1 MGAKKNY
8 VGHNSKY
15 VRHISKYLR
24 HIFPP
29 LKTARKLRRFV
40 RTNTDSAFLLI
51 GQHAKI
57 YYGGLFAC
65 GQYGDNVSQ
74 VWRNPAGGLR
84 GVKTCCGRLK
94 KWVFSFC
101 LAPAFC

>member
-1 MGAKKNY
+1 MGARKKL
-8 VGHNSKY
+8 VARILKSEPLILKFKPL
-15 VRHISKYLR
+15 ISA
-24 HIFPP
+24 P

-74 VWRNPAGGLR
+74 VGRNPAGGLR

>member
-57 YYGGLFAC
+57 YYGHLMATFLLAANTVTMC
-65 GQYGDNVSQ
+65 H
-74 VWRNPAGGLR
+74 
-84 GVKTCCGRLK
+84 
-94 KWVFSFC
+94 KWGEILPVGC
-101 LAPAFC
+101 EV

>member
-1 MGAKKNY
+1 MGANKNY
-8 VGHNSKY
+8 VRHNSKY
-15 VRHISKYLR
+15 VRHILKYLR
-24 HIFPP
+24 HIFAP

-57 YYGGLFAC
+57 YYDHLFAR

-74 VWRNPAGGLR
+74 VGQNFAGGL
-84 GVKTCCGRLK
+84 
-94 KWVFSFC
+94 
-101 LAPAFC
+101 

>member
-1 MGAKKNY
+1 M
-8 VGHNSKY
+8 
-15 VRHISKYLR
+15 
-24 HIFPP
+24 
-29 LKTARKLRRFV
+29 KTARKLRRFV

-57 YYGGLFAC
+57 YYGHLFAR

-74 VWRNPAGGLR
+74 VGRNFAGGLR
-84 GVKTCCGRLK
+84 GAKTCCGRLK